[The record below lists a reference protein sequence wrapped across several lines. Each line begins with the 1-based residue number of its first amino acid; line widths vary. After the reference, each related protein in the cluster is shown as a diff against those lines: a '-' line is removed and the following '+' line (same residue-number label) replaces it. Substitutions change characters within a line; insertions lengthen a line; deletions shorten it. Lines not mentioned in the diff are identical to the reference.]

1 MEYSTTQQR
10 IAAIGHQPA
19 LKKSTFVA
27 ALALFGVFSALAGA
41 ISLASAIILSSG
53 VSGSGLANTLLTD
66 TVYEFSLAALIF
78 ASARTF
84 TRGKI
89 LSVWLYGSSIL
100 LDILYNLATG
110 NPLNYLFIGFGLF
123 LVWQILKFRNRL
135 ELV

>member
-10 IAAIGHQPA
+10 IAAIGPQPA

-53 VSGSGLANTLLTD
+53 VPASGLANTLLTD

-78 ASARTF
+78 ASSRAF
-84 TRGKI
+84 TKGKI
-89 LSVWLYGSSIL
+89 ISIWLYGGSII
-100 LDILYNLATG
+100 LDILYNLVTG
-110 NPLNYLFIGFGLF
+110 NPLNYLFIAFGLF
-123 LVWQILKFRNRL
+123 LIWQLLKFREKL
-135 ELV
+135 DLT

>member
-10 IAAIGHQPA
+10 IAAIGHEPV
-19 LKKSTFVA
+19 LKKSTFVF
-27 ALALFGVFSALAGA
+27 ALAIFGVFSALAGIMSLTTA
-41 ISLASAIILSSG
+41 IMLPSDTSLW
-53 VSGSGLANTLLTD
+53 TD
-66 TVYEFSLAALIF
+66 AVYGFSLAALIL

-84 TRGKI
+84 TQGKI

-110 NPLNYLFIGFGLF
+110 NPLNYLFIGFGLL
-123 LVWQILKFRNRL
+123 LVWQILKFMNRL

>member
-10 IAAIGHQPA
+10 IAAIGHEPV
-19 LKKSTFVA
+19 LKKSTFVF
-27 ALALFGVFSALAGA
+27 ALAIFGVFSALAGIMSLTTA
-41 ISLASAIILSSG
+41 IMLPSDTSLW
-53 VSGSGLANTLLTD
+53 TD
-66 TVYEFSLAALIF
+66 AVYGFSLAALIL

-110 NPLNYLFIGFGLF
+110 NPLNYLFIGFGLL